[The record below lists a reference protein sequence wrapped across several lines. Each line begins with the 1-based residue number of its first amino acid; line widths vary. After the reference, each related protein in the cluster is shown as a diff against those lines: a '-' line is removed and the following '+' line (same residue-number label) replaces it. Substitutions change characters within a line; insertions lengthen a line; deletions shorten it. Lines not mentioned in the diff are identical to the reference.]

1 MKRFLYGALLLA
13 LYVAQTSAHGHMD
26 DDDEKMK
33 KEAEMMD
40 HSHLQAL
47 MPSVNSIDEI
57 LNTWSRKRK
66 EAFVSSWEN
75 SEHDCAEGGDRD
87 DHHCDNHEN
96 YIRDLIV
103 KLAKMSEDELNEKV
117 KEIYGEMV
125 KHAQMAAT
133 SMGNSFKAMVGNE
146 KFSQMVK
153 DVAAKNGMS
162 GADHEHD
169 IMKNLLKDHIEGNV
183 NDHLH
188 GIKLNYTKI
197 YNSLPETLKYKTT
210 GQTPVAK
217 AHLTKF
223 LDVIND
229 DQYSKLKQKSA
240 SILQEAAADMK
251 RHALRYNRFATA
263 FEAHKHK

>member
-1 MKRFLYGALLLA
+1 MKRFLFGALLLA
-13 LYVAQTSAHGHMD
+13 LYAAQTSAHDG
-26 DDDEKMK
+26 EMK
-33 KEAEMMD
+33 KETEMMD

-87 DHHCDNHEN
+87 DHHCDNHAA

-125 KHAQMAAT
+125 KHAQMAAE

-183 NDHLH
+183 DHMYK
-188 GIKLNYTKI
+188 IKLNYTKI

-223 LDVIND
+223 LDVVND
-229 DQYSKLKQKSA
+229 EQYAKLKQKSA